1 MLILGEVI
9 TLVGNLVLI
18 LNHAVAFG
26 FSTDSSVDVEFFVRV
41 SVSRM
46 LRLIY
51 DLTVPFQP
59 LFLN

>member
-1 MLILGEVI
+1 M
-9 TLVGNLVLI
+9 GNLVLT

-26 FSTDSSVDVEFFVRV
+26 FSTDSSVDVEFFVCV

-59 LFLN
+59 LFLS

>member
-9 TLVGNLVLI
+9 TLVGNLVLM
-18 LNHAVAFG
+18 LNHAVTFG
-26 FSTDSSVDVEFFVRV
+26 FSTDGSVDVELFVCV

-59 LFLN
+59 LFLS

>member
-9 TLVGNLVLI
+9 TLVGNLVLM

-26 FSTDSSVDVEFFVRV
+26 FSTDSSVDVELFVCV

-51 DLTVPFQP
+51 V
-59 LFLN
+59 